1 MGNSNSVDL
10 HETDVPN
17 INDLL
22 EKDPYLKPYEKEIR
36 RRYGCFKDY
45 LNRIDKYEDGLLKF
59 TESYKTY
66 GVHVDEK
73 NNVNIL
79 EWAPGARNL
88 YLRGDF
94 SNSKKLYLSL
104 ISLVP

>member
-1 MGNSNSVDL
+1 MGNSNSVNL
-10 HETDVPN
+10 HETDVPQ

-22 EKDPYLKPYEKEIR
+22 DKDPYLKPYEGEIR

-45 LNRIDKYEDGLLKF
+45 LSRIDKYENGLTKF

-66 GVHVDEK
+66 GVHVDAA
-73 NNVNIL
+73 NNINVL
-79 EWAPGARNL
+79 EWAPGARNM

-94 SNSKKLYLSL
+94 SNIYSL
-104 ISLVP
+104 FII